1 MNLSKLVRRN
11 KSFLVLSA
19 KEIWIRNVGCWTTCM
34 TLANLLSV
42 DYLACSDSTLSAIK
56 PVTVR
61 PFVLKKRNEGHGRC
75 FVAVHNSH
83 DFAV

>member
-1 MNLSKLVRRN
+1 M
-11 KSFLVLSA
+11 A
-19 KEIWIRNVGCWTTCM
+19 
-34 TLANLLSV
+34 LANLLSV